1 MVSLIFFI
9 NQLYAITSTELTF
22 FYHLGC
28 FYHGCKCLIGK
39 TKLPDEMTAAQRKKI
54 AAKRKKIAAKKRN
67 KDKIRNAYTRRQG
80 YNLVIKKECEWR
92 KVKIAVSNWLNVC
105 ENISLIKLFFPFRK
119 ADNSFRNLKG
129 FLLKHFWK
137 RWFLMNFLVFQNA
150 MYVYQMSEKSSLVNF
165 HPSSKM

>member
-1 MVSLIFFI
+1 MIEKLNNQKCCKDQKRKIKNGKKPRRFKADGYCPDSNTVFQFDGESHFFI

-67 KDKIRNAYTRRQG
+67 KDKIRNAYTRRQS
-80 YNLVIKKECEWR
+80 YNLVVKKECEWK
-92 KVKIAVSNWLNVC
+92 KVK
-105 ENISLIKLFFPFRK
+105 KL
-119 ADNSFRNLKG
+119 L
-129 FLLKHFWK
+129 
-137 RWFLMNFLVFQNA
+137 FQIC
-150 MYVYQMSEKSSLVNF
+150 
-165 HPSSKM
+165 

>member
-1 MVSLIFFI
+1 MSIHFHCVNSFFIPLHSCFSGEKRIGPRRFKADGYCPDSNTVFQFDGESHFFI

-92 KVKIAVSNWLNVC
+92 EVKIAVSDLLNVC
-105 ENISLIKLFFPFRK
+105 VKTFP
-119 ADNSFRNLKG
+119 
-129 FLLKHFWK
+129 
-137 RWFLMNFLVFQNA
+137 
-150 MYVYQMSEKSSLVNF
+150 
-165 HPSSKM
+165 